1 MLITATYSIRT
12 IKQLYTGPVNLSMQH
27 VEDLKPAEFAAGIVL
42 VGATLLL
49 GFYPLPLLNILLPT
63 VQAIAVPFGGAL

>member
-1 MLITATYSIRT
+1 
-12 IKQLYTGPVNLSMQH
+12 
-27 VEDLKPAEFAAGIVL
+27 VL